1 MKLNSGHRALALAAL
16 GATMAFAAP
25 AAADTSAE
33 IRALKAR
40 LNKLEAEEA
49 AARRAAKAAAAQQ
62 ASLAAHPA
70 PVAVAGAPPAP
81 KHWYEKIS
89 LRGYTQMRYNATLDA
104 TNYNSVYALGDR
116 SVGPRQNFLLRR
128 VRLIFS
134 GDITDHL
141 YIYIQPDFGS
151 APSGSFSNSATLP
164 SCNATLGVTGSI
176 STQPGAACAYYGLY
190 NSQVG
195 SYNLNAG
202 NFAQLRDAY
211 ADISIDEKK
220 EFRFRV
226 GQSKIP
232 YGFTN
237 MQSSQNRLTLDRPDA
252 LNTCC
257 KDERDLGI
265 FFYYTPEHMRHLFRD
280 LVKNNLKGSGDYG
293 MFAFGA
299 YNGQGANR
307 AELGKGVHL
316 VARLTY
322 PYVFEN
328 GQVVEASIQ
337 GYTGRFVPA
346 TSAIIPSLGMATN
359 WAGYRPN
366 QYPWNTSPFTGAI
379 TPFVNA
385 PGYNNPNN
393 FNYSYFPY
401 SGTVNGVPGF
411 GVTNSNQFWSPNC
424 VNGCNGVKDERVAV
438 TGIIYPQ
445 PFGIFAEWNWG
456 RGPVLDPYQL
466 VVKDGKLN
474 GGYVIATYKYDDKEF
489 GLGTFFP
496 YIQWQ
501 QYRGGAKTETN
512 APYNKVNELEVG
524 VEWQPLPEVEFVAAY
539 ARMNRTNLAQ
549 APYRQWQ
556 GDLLRMQLQWNY

>member
-1 MKLNSGHRALALAAL
+1 MNSRFASRILAWAAL
-16 GATMAFAAP
+16 GVSVAFAAP
-25 AAADTSAE
+25 ATADTADE

-40 LNKLEAEEA
+40 LNKLEAQEA
-49 AARRAAKAAAAQQ
+49 ESKRAAKAAAAQ
-62 ASLAAHPA
+62 AAAAAAAHPA
-70 PVAVAGAPPAP
+70 PVVIAGAPPAP

-89 LRGYTQMRYNATLDA
+89 IRGYTQMRYNDILSAHNFNDA
-104 TNYNSVYALGDR
+104 YAYGDR
-116 SVGPRQNFLLRR
+116 SVGPRQNFFLRR
-128 VRLIFS
+128 IRLIFS
-134 GDITDHL
+134 GDISDHL
-141 YIYIQPDFGS
+141 YLYLQPDFAS
-151 APSGSFSNSATLP
+151 SPSGTFSNTP
-164 SCNATLGVTGSI
+164 SSVVSGV
-176 STQPGAACAYYGLY
+176 PYYGYY
-190 NSQVG
+190 NYQVG
-195 SYNLNAG
+195 TYNLNAG

-211 ADISIDEKK
+211 ADISVDEKK

-237 MQSSQNRLTLDRPDA
+237 LQSSQNRLTLDRPDG

-257 KDERDLGI
+257 KDERDLGV

-293 MFAFGA
+293 MFAFGV

-307 AELGKGVHL
+307 VELNKGVHL
-316 VARLTY
+316 VSRFTY

-346 TSAIIPSLGMATN
+346 TTAIIPSLGMATN

-366 QYPWNTSPFTGAI
+366 QYPWNASPFTGAVV
-379 TPFVNA
+379 PFVNA
-385 PGYNNPNN
+385 PGYNSPNN
-393 FNYSYFPY
+393 FNTTYYPTPA
-401 SGTVNGVPGF
+401 SGVWNP
-411 GVTNSNQFWSPNC
+411 SC
-424 VNGCNGVKDERVAV
+424 VNGCTGVKDERVAV

-445 PFGIFAEWNWG
+445 PFGVFAEWNWG

-474 GGYVIATYKYDDKEF
+474 GGYILVTYKYDDKEF

-496 YIQWQ
+496 YVQWQ
-501 QYRGGAKTETN
+501 QYRGGAKTEVN
-512 APYNKVNELEVG
+512 APYNRVNEIEAG
-524 VEWQPLPEVEFVAAY
+524 IEWQPLPEVEFTAAY
-539 ARMNRTNLAQ
+539 SHMNRTNLAL

>member
-1 MKLNSGHRALALAAL
+1 MKSSFGHRLLALTAL
-16 GATMAFAAP
+16 GVWVAFAAP
-25 AAADTSAE
+25 AAADTADE

-40 LNKLEAEEA
+40 LNKLEAQEA
-49 AARRAAKAAAAQQ
+49 EARRAAKAAAAQ
-62 ASLAAHPA
+62 AAAAAAHPA
-70 PVAVAGAPPAP
+70 PVVIAGAPPAP
-81 KHWYEKIS
+81 KHWYEKVSI
-89 LRGYTQMRYNATLDA
+89 RGYTQMRYNDILSAHNFNDA
-104 TNYNSVYALGDR
+104 YAYGDR
-116 SVGPRQNFLLRR
+116 SVGPRQNFFLRR
-128 VRLIFS
+128 IRLIFS
-134 GDITDHL
+134 GDISDHL
-141 YIYIQPDFGS
+141 YLYLQPDFAS
-151 APSGSFSNSATLP
+151 SPSGTFSSSP
-164 SCNATLGVTGSI
+164 SSVVSGV
-176 STQPGAACAYYGLY
+176 PYYGYY
-190 NSQVG
+190 NYQVG
-195 SYNLNAG
+195 TYNLNAG

-211 ADISIDEKK
+211 ADISVDDKK

-237 MQSSQNRLTLDRPDA
+237 MQSSQNRLTLDRPDG

-293 MFAFGA
+293 MFAFGV

-307 AELGKGVHL
+307 VELNKGVHL
-316 VARLTY
+316 VTRFTY

-366 QYPWNTSPFTGAI
+366 QYPWNASPFTGAVA
-379 TPFVNA
+379 PFVNA

-393 FNYSYFPY
+393 FNTTYYP
-401 SGTVNGVPGF
+401 TPLAGVWNP
-411 GVTNSNQFWSPNC
+411 SC
-424 VNGCNGVKDERVAV
+424 VNGCVGVKDERVAV

-445 PFGIFAEWNWG
+445 PFGVFAEWNWG

-474 GGYVIATYKYDDKEF
+474 GGYVIVTYKYDDKEF

-496 YIQWQ
+496 YVQWQ
-501 QYRGGAKTETN
+501 QYRGGAKTEVN
-512 APYNKVNELEVG
+512 APYNRVNELEVG
-524 VEWQPLPEVEFVAAY
+524 VEWQPLPEVEFTAAY
-539 ARMNRTNLAQ
+539 AHMNRTNLAL